1 MNAEPEYRVV
11 QCPQCNK
18 FVPFDCREQSCFCL
32 YCGTKITFFSQDE
45 PTIAKDDNEKRT
57 FDNADIIGVVQDEYQ
72 MPPRGIVVT
81 TELENSVSLQQC
93 VLFINTEGTC
103 IGQGE
108 IIGIEYNKQLLSSAQ
123 RGMSVGLLVDPYSL
137 HDLVGSILIFDR
149 WNQP

>member
-1 MNAEPEYRVV
+1 MVMNAEPEYRVV

-18 FVPFDCREQSCFCL
+18 FVPFDCCEQSCFCL
-32 YCGTKITFFSQDE
+32 YCGTEITFFSQDE
-45 PTIAKDDNEKRT
+45 PTIAKDVNEKRT

-72 MPPRGIVVT
+72 MPTRGIVVT

-93 VLFINTEGTC
+93 VLFINAEGTC
-103 IGQGE
+103 IGQGK
-108 IIGIEYNKQLLSSAQ
+108 IIGIEYNGQLLSSAQ

-149 WNQP
+149 